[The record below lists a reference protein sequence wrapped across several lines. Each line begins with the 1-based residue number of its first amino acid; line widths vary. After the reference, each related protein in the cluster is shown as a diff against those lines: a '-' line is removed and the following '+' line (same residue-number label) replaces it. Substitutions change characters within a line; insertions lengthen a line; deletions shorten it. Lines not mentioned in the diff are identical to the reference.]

1 MGCCGDCSCGK
12 TEVETSTQDIA
23 VERSSVQPDSLTTAN
38 LDALAAGAEEHPS
51 SIWVS
56 ERTARGWR
64 L

>member
-1 MGCCGDCSCGK
+1 MSCCGECSCGK
-12 TEVETSTQDIA
+12 AEVGTSTLE
-23 VERSSVQPDSLTTAN
+23 VGSSVEPDSADTAN
-38 LDALAAGAEEHPS
+38 LDALASGAEEYAS